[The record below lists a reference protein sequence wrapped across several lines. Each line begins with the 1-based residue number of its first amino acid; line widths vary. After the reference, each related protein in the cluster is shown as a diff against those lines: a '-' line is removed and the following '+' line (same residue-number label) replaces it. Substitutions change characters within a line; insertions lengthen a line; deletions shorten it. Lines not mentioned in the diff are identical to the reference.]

1 VLAAWLPG
9 GEQNMINAAIQH
21 LAIELNEFLQ
31 NTFRLD
37 ENIVVVSNTVEQ
49 DGSLPMQANNKV
61 ALSLINIERETFS
74 KNGGGYGSGFSR
86 SAVGHEPVYLN
97 LYVMVSICFGG
108 NNYLESM
115 KFLSNAIAFFQRRP
129 VFDHANT
136 PDMDDRIEKLVLDI
150 ENLSIQ
156 DLSNVWG
163 VLGGK
168 YYPSVLYR
176 VRMVAIDP
184 GDIRDQAVTITGT
197 PEAAFGR

>member
-1 VLAAWLPG
+1 
-9 GEQNMINAAIQH
+9 MINSALNQ
-21 LAIELNEFLQ
+21 LAYELNESLQ
-31 NTFRLD
+31 RTFSLD

-49 DGSLPMQANNKV
+49 DGSLPLQANNKV
-61 ALSLINIERETFS
+61 ALSLINIERETFTQ
-74 KNGGGYGSGFSR
+74 KGGGYGGSSFSR
-86 SAVGHEPVYLN
+86 SVVGHEPIYLN

-115 KFLSNAIAFFQRRP
+115 KFLSTAIAFFQRRP
-129 VFDHANT
+129 VFDHSNT
-136 PDMDDRIEKLVLDI
+136 PDLDDQIDKLALDI

-168 YYPSVLYR
+168 YFPSVLYR

-184 GDIRDQAVTITGT
+184 GDIRDQAVSISST
-197 PEAAFGR
+197 PESAVRG

>member
-1 VLAAWLPG
+1 
-9 GEQNMINAAIQH
+9 MINGAINQ
-21 LAIELNEFLQ
+21 LAIELNEFLR
-31 NTFRLD
+31 NTFNLE

-49 DGSLPMQANNKV
+49 DGSLPLQANNKV
-61 ALSLINIERETFS
+61 TLSLINIERETFS
-74 KNGGGYGSGFSR
+74 QRGGGINGGAAYSR
-86 SAVGHEPVYLN
+86 AVVNNEPVYLN

-115 KFLSNAIAFFQRRP
+115 KFLGNAIAFFQRRP

-136 PDMDDRIEKLVLDI
+136 PEMDDRIEKLVMDI

-156 DLSNVWG
+156 DLSNLWG

-176 VRMVAIDP
+176 VRMVTIDP
-184 GDIRDQAVTITGT
+184 GDVRDQAVTISGT
-197 PEAAFGR
+197 PESAVRS

>member
-1 VLAAWLPG
+1 
-9 GEQNMINAAIQH
+9 MINSAISH
-21 LAIELNEFLQ
+21 LANELNDSLQ
-31 NTFRLD
+31 KTFGLD
-37 ENIVVVSNTVEQ
+37 EKIVVVSSTVEQ
-49 DGSLPMQANNKV
+49 DGSLPLEASNKV

-74 KNGGGYGSGFSR
+74 KNGGGAGLSFSR
-86 SAVGHEPVYLN
+86 SSVGNEPVFLN

-115 KFLSNAIAFFQRRP
+115 KFLSNSIAFFQRRP
-129 VFDHANT
+129 VFDHSNT
-136 PDMDDRIEKLVLDI
+136 PDMDDRIEKLIMDL

-156 DLSNVWG
+156 ELSNLWG

-184 GDIRDQAVTITGT
+184 GDIRDQAVTITAT
-197 PEAAFGR
+197 PEAAFGH